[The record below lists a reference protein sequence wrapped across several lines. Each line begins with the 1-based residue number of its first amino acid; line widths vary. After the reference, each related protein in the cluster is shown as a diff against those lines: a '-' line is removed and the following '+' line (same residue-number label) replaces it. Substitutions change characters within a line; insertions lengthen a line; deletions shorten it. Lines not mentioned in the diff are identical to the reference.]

1 MGGRAM
7 IEFKNVTKVYNAK
20 KGNAYE
26 ALHGVNMKIEDGE
39 LVAIVG
45 KSGAGKST
53 LLHILACIDTYE
65 DGEFYIDDMLIKNLC
80 EKQMAQI
87 RNEKIGLVMQ
97 DYALVEDFTA
107 MQNVMLPMD
116 FAKKKRKKKDK
127 KAEAM
132 EVLRQ
137 LKLEEFADKTVS
149 QLSGGQ
155 KQRVAIGRAIVNYPE
170 VLLADEPTGALDST
184 NAQAIMELFHMIHE
198 KGTTV
203 IIVTH
208 DMEIANE
215 CDRKIVIA
223 DGCIVEE

>member
-1 MGGRAM
+1 M

-65 DGEFYIDDMLIKNLC
+65 DGEFYIDDMLIKNLS

-116 FAKKKRKKKDK
+116 FAEKKRKKKDR

-208 DMEIANE
+208 DMELANQ

>member
-184 NAQAIMELFHMIHE
+184 NAQTIMELFHMIHE

>member
-1 MGGRAM
+1 M

-116 FAKKKRKKKDK
+116 FAKKKRKKKDR

-155 KQRVAIGRAIVNYPE
+155 KQRVAIGHYPE

>member
-1 MGGRAM
+1 MDWQEGKCYFDQQRFRVLL
-7 IEFKNVTKVYNAK
+7 EFCAEQGSN
-20 KGNAYE
+20 KGEYE
-26 ALHGVNMKIEDGE
+26 LG
-39 LVAIVG
+39 
-45 KSGAGKST
+45 
-53 LLHILACIDTYE
+53 
-65 DGEFYIDDMLIKNLC
+65 
-80 EKQMAQI
+80 
-87 RNEKIGLVMQ
+87 
-97 DYALVEDFTA
+97 
-107 MQNVMLPMD
+107 
-116 FAKKKRKKKDK
+116 
-127 KAEAM
+127 
-132 EVLRQ
+132 
-137 LKLEEFADKTVS
+137 LEEFADKTVS

-208 DMEIANE
+208 DMELANQ

>member
-116 FAKKKRKKKDK
+116 FAKKNRKKKDR

>member
-1 MGGRAM
+1 M

-116 FAKKKRKKKDK
+116 FAKKKK
-127 KAEAM
+127 
-132 EVLRQ
+132 
-137 LKLEEFADKTVS
+137 EEE
-149 QLSGGQ
+149 
-155 KQRVAIGRAIVNYPE
+155 R
-170 VLLADEPTGALDST
+170 
-184 NAQAIMELFHMIHE
+184 
-198 KGTTV
+198 
-203 IIVTH
+203 
-208 DMEIANE
+208 
-215 CDRKIVIA
+215 
-223 DGCIVEE
+223 

>member
-107 MQNVMLPMD
+107 MQTVMLPMD
-116 FAKKKRKKKDK
+116 FAKKKRKKKDR

>member
-1 MGGRAM
+1 M

-116 FAKKKRKKKDK
+116 FAKKKRKKKDR

-208 DMEIANE
+208 DMAIANE